1 MIQLGSNPSHSCR
14 YKNLELDTLSLAVAT
29 GHTTCLDLLVNRD
42 SQFHQ
47 PIPNIGNLLH
57 LALQSQNPFMLHHLL
72 TTYHD
77 QVINLIDRQDDPE
90 SRTPLALAC
99 AMGYVEEIDFL
110 ITQGANPNLRDTKGR
125 TAAHWAAQNRQIEAL
140 EMLAYRDVDLEV
152 KDQRGLRPED
162 YLKKNEEIELD
173 LHRLNQAINNQKKGF
188 QEPPDFGK
196 RPTHYLTFQGG
207 GPKGIAYLGALEA
220 LEEQGALIELKGV
233 AGTSAGAIT
242 ATLLALGYTSKEM
255 YTTLMQFDLRTLLDP
270 TAENKQITEALLKTA
285 KTGQKTPILNALLKE
300 SVQNILSLK
309 SPYELYLR
317 LSKLEGL
324 CEGETF
330 RKWIDQQIQEKTGIK
345 HCTFGELKK
354 KVKIDK
360 RYKHLH
366 VYATQIHPKQKS
378 ICFSTHDPECD
389 DIIISDAIR
398 ASMSIPGVF
407 KPHEIHY
414 KNSNQARYKPQYTD
428 SIAPKFVDGGILNN
442 SPFDAFDS
450 IEYQKPTLAEK
461 EWNKKIYNHR
471 TLGLC
476 LRVEQEEQEEENIH
490 GVKDIAL
497 AIAALY
503 FNAQAIIAQSDP
515 ENKKRLIE
523 IPIKGVSL
531 LDFDV
536 SQEKKKR

>member
-1 MIQLGSNPSHSCR
+1 
-14 YKNLELDTLSLAVAT
+14 
-29 GHTTCLDLLVNRD
+29 
-42 SQFHQ
+42 
-47 PIPNIGNLLH
+47 
-57 LALQSQNPFMLHHLL
+57 MLRHLL

-77 QVINLIDRQDDPE
+77 QVISLIDRQDDPE

-110 ITQGANPNLRDTKGR
+110 ITQGANPDLKDSKGR

-152 KDQRGLRPED
+152 KDQMGLRPED
-162 YLKKNEEIELD
+162 YLKKYEEIELD
-173 LHRLNQAINNQKKGF
+173 LNRLNQAINNQKKGL
-188 QEPPDFGK
+188 EETPDFGK

-220 LEEQGALIELKGV
+220 LEEQGALTELKGV

-242 ATLLALGYTSKEM
+242 ATLLAVGYTSKEM

-345 HCTFGELKK
+345 YCTFGELKK
-354 KVKIDK
+354 KIKIDQ

-378 ICFSTHDPECD
+378 ICFSTHDPKCD

-428 SIAPKFVDGGILNN
+428 SSAPKYVDGGILNN

-471 TLGLC
+471 TLGLS

-497 AIAALY
+497 AVAAVY

-536 SQEKKKR
+536 SQDKKEEMIQAGREAILNAPMLKKNQNPLKSSSTQNNQPI